1 MQIRMQIGMQQR
13 QRQKVSDTEQR
24 IENRLV
30 ELHRSM
36 VEVQSPESNPVG
48 NSDGRYAPEGNT
60 SSVIDGLTI
69 SRAQSVAS
77 SSAKVRRRIHMAMG
91 KPRKMSKIAK
101 IITGEKEKS
110 HRWRQ
115 KHRKMAEKVLKHKTF
130 S

>member
-1 MQIRMQIGMQQR
+1 
-13 QRQKVSDTEQR
+13 VSEAAQR

-60 SSVIDGLTI
+60 SSVIDGVTI

-77 SSAKVRRRIHMAMG
+77 SSAKLLWKRAEIASDYSDLNQG
-91 KPRKMSKIAK
+91 LYKQPGIMSEPAVQGRVHPQSDFSVCKG
-101 IITGEKEKS
+101 TTKS
-110 HRWRQ
+110 LFGNENKQ
-115 KHRKMAEKVLKHKTF
+115 ILP
-130 S
+130 